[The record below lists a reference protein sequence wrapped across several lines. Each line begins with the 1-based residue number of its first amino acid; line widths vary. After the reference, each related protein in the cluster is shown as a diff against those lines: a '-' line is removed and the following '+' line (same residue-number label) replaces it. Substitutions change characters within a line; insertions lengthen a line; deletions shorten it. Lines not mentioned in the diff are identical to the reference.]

1 MKNYKVLI
9 PKLVIYL
16 LALKITTMFIIMT
29 VDRKQIRKLK
39 NDYQESINTIDS
51 LYRSSIDPSVIWFEN
66 QVPDEYKEMEHATMN
81 YDWGKEIVVFFK
93 YTD

>member
-1 MKNYKVLI
+1 MKNYKILI

-16 LALKITTMFIIMT
+16 LALKITAMFIIMT

>member
-66 QVPDEYKEMEHATMN
+66 QVPSEYKEMEHATMN
-81 YDWGKEIVVFFK
+81 YDWGREIIVFFK
-93 YTD
+93 YTN

>member
-1 MKNYKVLI
+1 MKNYKILI

-16 LALKITTMFIIMT
+16 LALKITAMFIIMT

-66 QVPDEYKEMEHATMN
+66 QVPSEYKEMEHATMN
-81 YDWGKEIVVFFK
+81 YDWGREIIVFFK
-93 YTD
+93 YTN

>member
-16 LALKITTMFIIMT
+16 LALKITAMFIIMT

-39 NDYQESINTIDS
+39 NNYQESINTIDS

>member
-1 MKNYKVLI
+1 MRNYKILI

-16 LALKITTMFIIMT
+16 LALKITAMFIIMT

-39 NDYQESINTIDS
+39 DNYQESINTIDS

-93 YTD
+93 YAD

>member
-16 LALKITTMFIIMT
+16 LALKITAMFIIMT

-81 YDWGKEIVVFFK
+81 YDWGREIVVFFK

>member
-1 MKNYKVLI
+1 MRNYKILI

-16 LALKITTMFIIMT
+16 LALKITAMFIIMT

-39 NDYQESINTIDS
+39 DNYQESINTIDS

-81 YDWGKEIVVFFK
+81 YDWGREIVVFFK

>member
-16 LALKITTMFIIMT
+16 LALKITAMFIIMT

>member
-1 MKNYKVLI
+1 MKNYKILI

-16 LALKITTMFIIMT
+16 LALKITAMFIIMT

-39 NDYQESINTIDS
+39 DNYQESINTIDS

>member
-81 YDWGKEIVVFFK
+81 YDWGREIIVFFK
-93 YTD
+93 YTN

>member
-16 LALKITTMFIIMT
+16 LALKITAMFIIMT

-39 NDYQESINTIDS
+39 DNYQESINTIDS

>member
-16 LALKITTMFIIMT
+16 LALKITAMFIIMT

-39 NDYQESINTIDS
+39 NNYQESINTIDS

-66 QVPDEYKEMEHATMN
+66 QVPSEYKEMEHATMN
-81 YDWGKEIVVFFK
+81 YDWGREIIVFFK
-93 YTD
+93 YTN

>member
-1 MKNYKVLI
+1 MINYKVLI

-16 LALKITTMFIIMT
+16 LALKITAMFIIMT

>member
-1 MKNYKVLI
+1 MRNYKILI

-16 LALKITTMFIIMT
+16 LALKITAMFIIMT

>member
-1 MKNYKVLI
+1 MRNLI
-9 PKLVIYL
+9 QKIVTYSMGLTIITMIVIV
-16 LALKITTMFIIMT
+16 AA
-29 VDRKQIRKLK
+29 DRKQIRKLK
-39 NDYQESINTIDS
+39 NNYQESINTIDS

-66 QVPDEYKEMEHATMN
+66 QVPSEYKEMEHVTMN

>member
-1 MKNYKVLI
+1 MRNYKILI

-16 LALKITTMFIIMT
+16 LALKITAMFIIMT
-29 VDRKQIRKLK
+29 VDRKKIRKLK